1 MAVEQVPALV
11 AKAARIARELREIR
25 VTVEE
30 MRTAYTNA
38 YPEDGI
44 GASEQGNQKMWDSAL
59 FAALDARRTEL
70 RQALV
75 DLG

>member
-1 MAVEQVPALV
+1 MATEQVPALV
-11 AKAARIARELREIR
+11 AKAVRIGRELREIHE
-25 VTVEE
+25 TVEE

-44 GASEQGNQKMWDSAL
+44 GASQQGNQKMWDSAV
-59 FAALDARRTEL
+59 FEALSDRRLEL